1 MSLKWQYEA
10 SLDDGNVLYLNC
22 INDKIMVVT
31 LYKKEDVT
39 IVENGLKGQLF
50 PLLLF
55 FPILRVVFSSCL

>member
-22 INDKIMVVT
+22 INDKIMAVI

-39 IVENGLKGQLF
+39 IVENWLKG
-50 PLLLF
+50 
-55 FPILRVVFSSCL
+55 S

>member
-22 INDKIMVVT
+22 INDKIMAVI

-39 IVENGLKGQLF
+39 IVENWLKGSWDLAILF
-50 PLLLF
+50 PTTTCEST
-55 FPILRVVFSSCL
+55 II

>member
-31 LYKKEDVT
+31 LYY
-39 IVENGLKGQLF
+39 IVQEGRCYHCGKLAKGF
-50 PLLLF
+50 M
-55 FPILRVVFSSCL
+55 RSSYIISYNYM

>member
-39 IVENGLKGQLF
+39 IVENWLKG
-50 PLLLF
+50 
-55 FPILRVVFSSCL
+55 S